1 MLSNQLLLVHRWR
14 IKMRIGRAMT
24 KVFSG
29 IFAALLTAM
38 EEDGSFSPKRQRELD
53 AYVLRQGLTGLYVGG
68 SSGESGMLESGEL
81 ADVIAVVAEDAK
93 STGATLIAHV
103 GLPSLKASMFLAKEA
118 ERHGYHALSALPPH
132 SYPFSDAEILAY
144 YKALSAATSLPLIV
158 YEIPARTGRPLPMPL
173 LLEILDLPNVAGL
186 KFSSM
191 DLFKFGSLRRAR
203 PNKVFYFGY
212 DEAYAAAAAIG
223 TDGGIGT
230 TYNLFGKLYTA
241 IDTSIRSSDLATAQH
256 LQSISQR
263 FVEILLETGVMP
275 GVKLALGLQ
284 GVDVGPS
291 RAPMLLKTQY
301 AKARIAAFLSE
312 SDVAR
317 WLP

>member
-1 MLSNQLLLVHRWR
+1 
-14 IKMRIGRAMT
+14 MT
-24 KVFSG
+24 KAFSG

-38 EEDGSFSPKRQRELD
+38 DEHGSFSPQRQRELD
-53 AYVLRQGLTGLYVGG
+53 AYVLRQGMTGLYVAG
-68 SSGESGMLESGEL
+68 SSGESGLLESGEL
-81 ADVIAVVAEDAK
+81 ADVMAVVAEDAR

-103 GLPSLKASMFLAKEA
+103 GMPSLKASIFLARQA
-118 ERHGYHALSALPPH
+118 ERYGYHALSALPPH
-132 SYPFSDAEILAY
+132 SYPFGDAEIFAY
-144 YKALSAATSLPLIV
+144 YKALAASTSLPLII

-173 LLEILDLPNVAGL
+173 LLELLDLPNVAGL

-203 PNKVFYFGY
+203 PDKVFYFGY

-241 IDTSIRSSDLATAQH
+241 IDASMRTSDIVTAQH

-263 FVEILLETGVMP
+263 FVEILLDTGVMP
-275 GVKLALGLQ
+275 GVKVALGLQ

-291 RAPMLLKTQY
+291 RAPMMLKTHD
-301 AKARIAAFLSE
+301 ARARIETFLNE

-317 WLP
+317 WLV

>member
-1 MLSNQLLLVHRWR
+1 MA
-14 IKMRIGRAMT
+14 KA
-24 KVFSG
+24 FSG

-38 EEDGSFSPKRQRELD
+38 DDDGNFSSERQRELD
-53 AYVLRQGLTGLYVGG
+53 AYVLRQGMKGLYVAG

-81 ADVIAVVAEDAK
+81 ADVLAVVAEDAK
-93 STGATLIAHV
+93 PTGATLIAHV
-103 GLPSLKASMFLAKEA
+103 GLSSLKASIFLAREA
-118 ERHGYHALSALPPH
+118 ERFGYHALSALPPH
-132 SYPFSDAEILAY
+132 SYPFGDAEIYAY

-158 YEIPARTGRPLPMPL
+158 YEIPARTGRPLPIPL
-173 LLEILDLPNVAGL
+173 LLDILDLPNVVGL

-203 PNKVFYFGY
+203 PDKVFYFGY

-223 TDGGIGT
+223 ADGGIGT

-241 IDTSIRSSDLATAQH
+241 IDSSIRDSDIVTAQH

-275 GVKLALGLQ
+275 GVKVALGLR

-291 RAPMLLKTQY
+291 RAPMMLKTKD
-301 AKARIAAFLSE
+301 AKVKIAAFLNESE
-312 SDVAR
+312 VAS
-317 WLP
+317 WLL

>member
-1 MLSNQLLLVHRWR
+1 
-14 IKMRIGRAMT
+14 MT
-24 KVFSG
+24 KALSG

-38 EEDGSFSPKRQRELD
+38 DDDGNFSPERQRELD
-53 AYVLRQGLTGLYVGG
+53 AYVLRQGMAGLYVAG

-81 ADVIAVVAEDAK
+81 ADVLAVVAEDAK
-93 STGATLIAHV
+93 SSGATLIAHV
-103 GLPSLKASMFLAKEA
+103 GLPSLKASTFLAKEA

-132 SYPFSDAEILAY
+132 SYPFGDTEILAY
-144 YKALSAATSLPLIV
+144 YKALSTTTSLPLIV
-158 YEIPARTGRPLPMPL
+158 YEIPARTGRPLPIPL
-173 LLEILDLPNVAGL
+173 LLDILDLPNVAGL

-203 PNKVFYFGY
+203 PDKVFYFGY
-212 DEAYAAAAAIG
+212 DEAYAAAATIG

-230 TYNLFGKLYTA
+230 TYNLFGKLYMA
-241 IDTSIRSSDLATAQH
+241 IDASMRNSDIVTAQH

-263 FVEILLETGVMP
+263 FVEILLETGVIP

-284 GVDVGPS
+284 GLDVGPS
-291 RAPMLLKTQY
+291 RAPMMLKADDART
-301 AKARIAAFLSE
+301 RIAAFLSE

>member
-1 MLSNQLLLVHRWR
+1 MA
-14 IKMRIGRAMT
+14 KA
-24 KVFSG
+24 FSG

-38 EEDGSFSPKRQRELD
+38 DDHGNFSSERQRELD
-53 AYVLRQGLTGLYVGG
+53 AYVLRQGMKGLYVAG

-81 ADVIAVVAEDAK
+81 ADVLAVVAEDAK
-93 STGATLIAHV
+93 PTGATLIAHV
-103 GLPSLKASMFLAKEA
+103 GLSSLKASIFLAREA
-118 ERHGYHALSALPPH
+118 ERFGYHALSALPPH
-132 SYPFSDAEILAY
+132 SYPFGDAEIYAY

-158 YEIPARTGRPLPMPL
+158 YEIPARTGRPLPIPL
-173 LLEILDLPNVAGL
+173 LLDILDLPNVVGL

-203 PNKVFYFGY
+203 PDKVFYFGY

-223 TDGGIGT
+223 ADGGIGT

-241 IDTSIRSSDLATAQH
+241 IDSSIRDSDIVTAQH

-275 GVKLALGLQ
+275 GVKVALGLR

-291 RAPMLLKTQY
+291 RAPMMLKTKD
-301 AKARIAAFLSE
+301 AKVKIAAFLNESE
-312 SDVAR
+312 VAS
-317 WLP
+317 WLL

>member
-1 MLSNQLLLVHRWR
+1 MA
-14 IKMRIGRAMT
+14 KA
-24 KVFSG
+24 FSG

-38 EEDGSFSPKRQRELD
+38 DEHGNFSPERQRELD
-53 AYVLRQGLTGLYVGG
+53 AYVLRQGMTGLYVAG

-81 ADVIAVVAEDAK
+81 ADVLAVVAEDTK
-93 STGATLIAHV
+93 PIGATLIAHV
-103 GLPSLKASMFLAKEA
+103 GLPSLKASIFLAREA
-118 ERHGYHALSALPPH
+118 ERFGYHALSALPPH
-132 SYPFSDAEILAY
+132 SYPFGDAEIYAY
-144 YKALSAATSLPLIV
+144 YKDLSAATSLPLIV

-173 LLEILDLPNVAGL
+173 LLDILDLPNVVGL

-203 PNKVFYFGY
+203 PDKVFYFGY

-241 IDTSIRSSDLATAQH
+241 IDSSIRGSDIVTAQH

-275 GVKLALGLQ
+275 GVKVALSLQ

-291 RAPMLLKTQY
+291 RAPMMLKT
-301 AKARIAAFLSE
+301 ADAEARIGAFLNESE
-312 SDVAR
+312 VAR
-317 WLP
+317 WLL